1 MVCKIDGINVHYE
14 RLGNNQKRAIIYL
27 HGWGQNTIMMEPIA
41 KPFYDEFDTIVVDLP
56 GFGDSEEPKRVYT
69 VYDYAECIYKLC
81 KKLNV
86 SNPILIGHSFGGKV
100 SLVFASKYGASK
112 LILFG
117 SPFKKEIEKL
127 SLKTKILKQAKKIPL
142 INRFSEVAKRHIGST
157 DYRSASAIM
166 REILVSTVNLDIT
179 YDVKKITCPTLIV
192 WGDLDAAVPLEDA
205 YTLEG
210 LIKDA
215 AVIVYEGCTHY
226 AYLENL
232 GQTISIIGSFV
243 RS

>member
-14 RLGNNQKRAIIYL
+14 RLGNNQKQAIIYL

-127 SLKTKILKQAKKIPL
+127 SLKTKTLKALKKVPL
-142 INRFSEVAKRHIGST
+142 INKFEDFAKKHIGST
-157 DYRSASAIM
+157 DYRNASKIM
-166 REILVSTVNLDIT
+166 REILVLTVNLDIT
-179 YDVKKITCPTLIV
+179 EEVKKIKAPTFIIWGSLDEAVDVERAYELEKLIP
-192 WGDLDAAVPLEDA
+192 DAGLAVYDN
-205 YTLEG
+205 
-210 LIKDA
+210 
-215 AVIVYEGCTHY
+215 CTHY

-232 GQTISIIGSFV
+232 KQTINIMDSFLNN
-243 RS
+243 